1 MSTWDSTE
9 SKENGL
15 DISKSYIWL
24 IARSEVY
31 SPFDRASILFGK
43 PCERWWVLLDGR
55 VVCFPTHSLS
65 SATEWPSSCSHSFGL
80 ENGIKKTLSSGYCKT
95 MLLHRGASRLAIHRS
110 ICQDIFPLVRVYT
123 WEASNTSAIC
133 SRDSSL
139 LLAPLATTVSI
150 ELH

>member
-9 SKENGL
+9 SKENRL

-43 PCERWWVLLDGR
+43 PCDRWWILLDGR

-65 SATEWPSSCSHSFGL
+65 SATKSPSPCSLSLSL
-80 ENGIKKTLSSGYCKT
+80 ENGIKKTLRVLQTHATSQ
-95 MLLHRGASRLAIHRS
+95 RS
-110 ICQDIFPLVRVYT
+110 KHTSNTPICQYIFPLVRIYI
-123 WEASNTSAIC
+123 WEASNTFAIC